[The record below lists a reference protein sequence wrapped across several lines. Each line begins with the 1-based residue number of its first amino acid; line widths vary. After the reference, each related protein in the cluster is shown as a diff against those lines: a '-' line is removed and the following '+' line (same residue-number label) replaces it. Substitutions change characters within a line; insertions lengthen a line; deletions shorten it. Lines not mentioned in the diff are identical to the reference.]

1 MPDERK
7 QQLSDS
13 YEPKKITRASLNLV
27 DTPGLSRDHEGAA
40 SKLTLIREAGCLCIV
55 VGAYSGAEVEK
66 DLRSFEEDFL
76 IADLDLVNSRF
87 ERLRDSVKRPRP
99 NRDKE
104 IVE

>member
-7 QQLSDS
+7 QQLSDT

-40 SKLTLIREAGCLCIV
+40 SKLSLIREAGCLCIV
-55 VGAYSGAEVEK
+55 VGAYSGAEVEN
-66 DLRSFEEDFL
+66 DLRTFEEDLL
-76 IADLDLVNSRF
+76 IADLDLVTGRV
-87 ERLRDSVKRPRP
+87 EKLRDTVKRPRP

-104 IVE
+104 IEE